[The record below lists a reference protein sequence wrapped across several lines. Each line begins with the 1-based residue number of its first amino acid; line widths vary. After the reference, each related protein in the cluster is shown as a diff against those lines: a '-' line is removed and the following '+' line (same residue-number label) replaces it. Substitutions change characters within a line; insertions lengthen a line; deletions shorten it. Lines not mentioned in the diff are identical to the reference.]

1 MRGLVSTTDLLERTV
16 PIAQQLADTLCATP
30 NGNDDCGALHGV
42 WPTLRLLQLGADPDR
57 HADFFDDAIGALAPE
72 SERVLISGCA
82 DWGMLHTT
90 ASIYRRRDALLR
102 ATALDM
108 CVTPL
113 LLCTWYGAQVRLPVR
128 TVCADAAAFDESAA
142 FDIIT
147 THSLM
152 TYGDELFRRQL
163 VANWHRLLAPG
174 GAVVTVTRLGSV
186 AQAPVL
192 PAAVE
197 GFVREFGSRAA
208 AFIAGRELNFADPQ
222 LSARAK
228 RFAGAQ
234 ISRPVGDASD
244 VRMLFESV
252 GFDVVS
258 LNVRSIGTSADS
270 AAPVAGSARSGEYA
284 EIVAVKR

>member
-1 MRGLVSTTDLLERTV
+1 
-16 PIAQQLADTLCATP
+16 
-30 NGNDDCGALHGV
+30 
-42 WPTLRLLQLGADPDR
+42 
-57 HADFFDDAIGALAPE
+57 
-72 SERVLISGCA
+72 
-82 DWGMLHTT
+82 
-90 ASIYRRRDALLR
+90 
-102 ATALDM
+102 
-108 CVTPL
+108 
-113 LLCTWYGAQVRLPVR
+113 
-128 TVCADAAAFDESAA
+128 
-142 FDIIT
+142 
-147 THSLM
+147 M

-192 PAAVE
+192 PATVE

-208 AFIAGRELNFADPQ
+208 AFIAVPELNLAEPQ

-234 ISRPVGDASD
+234 ISRPVGDAAD
-244 VRMLFESV
+244 VRKLFESV

-258 LNVRSIGTSADS
+258 LNVRSIGTSADGAS
-270 AAPVAGSARSGEYA
+270 PVAGSARSGNYA